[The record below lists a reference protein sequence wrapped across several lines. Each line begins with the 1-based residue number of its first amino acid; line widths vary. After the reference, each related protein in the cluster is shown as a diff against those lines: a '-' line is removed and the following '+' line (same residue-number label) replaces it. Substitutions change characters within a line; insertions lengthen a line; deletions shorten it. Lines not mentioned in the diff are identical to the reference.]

1 MPSRRWVAPAALT
14 PLLLLAVG
22 CGSSSSAHSCRVLK
36 LDKRGVTP
44 VETTFLGGR
53 ALRTV
58 NRRDADGTNHLL
70 GGIWTGRD
78 GQIYFGRCR
87 RD

>member
-1 MPSRRWVAPAALT
+1 
-14 PLLLLAVG
+14 
-22 CGSSSSAHSCRVLK
+22 VLK

-70 GGIWTGRD
+70 GGIWMGRN
-78 GQIYFGRCR
+78 GQVYFGRCR
-87 RD
+87 RR